1 MLSTH
6 MNEGIPAA
14 LAFAGGSVSLS
25 SATYTGLVVG
35 LVLMAAATVLA
46 VAYASRRLGD

>member
-1 MLSTH
+1 MDEAL
-6 MNEGIPAA
+6 PAA

-25 SATYTGLVVG
+25 SATDAGLVVG

-46 VAYASRRLGD
+46 VAYVSRRLGD